1 VGYSS
6 GDPVNRDATP
16 QDNDRQLIA
25 RCISGDREASEIFV
39 RRFSDLVYRCAQY
52 ALNINHIAFTRDD
65 IEDFHNTVFLKL
77 FERQCKKLRQ
87 YKGKNGCSLATWIR
101 IVTVRVV
108 LNHLRKK
115 GIDTMARQKWRIPFE
130 DLTQSGGNDT
140 EVWTQ
145 LERSEQVRLI
155 RDGIQNLSPRDRLF
169 LKLHFKQGFTVAEI
183 SEIMKLSIQN
193 VHTMKHRSIKR
204 LISNITNFEKI

>member
-1 VGYSS
+1 
-6 GDPVNRDATP
+6 
-16 QDNDRQLIA
+16 
-25 RCISGDREASEIFV
+25 
-39 RRFSDLVYRCAQY
+39 
-52 ALNINHIAFTRDD
+52 
-65 IEDFHNTVFLKL
+65 
-77 FERQCKKLRQ
+77 
-87 YKGKNGCSLATWIR
+87 
-101 IVTVRVV
+101 
-108 LNHLRKK
+108 
-115 GIDTMARQKWRIPFE
+115 MARQKWRIPFE
-130 DLTQSGGNDT
+130 DLTQSGGNLT